1 MKIDLEVGDLV
12 FYKNEKYQVGVING
26 DNTIRLKTD
35 NKTHPNYDNGT
46 IGCFHRN
53 NVIKLGEMISTTQL
67 QSLEFEYEEV
77 LDTWSFKDIL
87 IYFVDGEMIV
97 DLNTFQLYGIR
108 DVRDLRKLI
117 ELVYG
122 K

>member
-1 MKIDLEVGDLV
+1 
-12 FYKNEKYQVGVING
+12 
-26 DNTIRLKTD
+26 
-35 NKTHPNYDNGT
+35 
-46 IGCFHRN
+46 
-53 NVIKLGEMISTTQL
+53 MISTTQL

-87 IYFVDGEMIV
+87 IYFVDGEMVV

-122 K
+122 S

>member
-1 MKIDLEVGDLV
+1 
-12 FYKNEKYQVGVING
+12 
-26 DNTIRLKTD
+26 
-35 NKTHPNYDNGT
+35 
-46 IGCFHRN
+46 
-53 NVIKLGEMISTTQL
+53 MISIAQL

-122 K
+122 S

>member
-1 MKIDLEVGDLV
+1 
-12 FYKNEKYQVGVING
+12 
-26 DNTIRLKTD
+26 
-35 NKTHPNYDNGT
+35 
-46 IGCFHRN
+46 
-53 NVIKLGEMISTTQL
+53 MISTAQL

-87 IYFVDGEMIV
+87 IYFVDGEMVV
-97 DLNTFQLYGIR
+97 DLNTFQLYGIK

>member
-1 MKIDLEVGDLV
+1 
-12 FYKNEKYQVGVING
+12 
-26 DNTIRLKTD
+26 
-35 NKTHPNYDNGT
+35 
-46 IGCFHRN
+46 
-53 NVIKLGEMISTTQL
+53 MISIAQL
-67 QSLEFEYEEV
+67 QSLEFEYEEM

-87 IYFVDGEMIV
+87 IYFVDGEMVV

-122 K
+122 N

>member
-1 MKIDLEVGDLV
+1 
-12 FYKNEKYQVGVING
+12 
-26 DNTIRLKTD
+26 
-35 NKTHPNYDNGT
+35 
-46 IGCFHRN
+46 
-53 NVIKLGEMISTTQL
+53 MISIAQL

-87 IYFVDGEMIV
+87 IYFVDGDMV
-97 DLNTFQLYGIR
+97 VHLNAFQLYGIR

-122 K
+122 S

>member
-1 MKIDLEVGDLV
+1 
-12 FYKNEKYQVGVING
+12 
-26 DNTIRLKTD
+26 
-35 NKTHPNYDNGT
+35 
-46 IGCFHRN
+46 
-53 NVIKLGEMISTTQL
+53 MISTAQL
-67 QSLEFEYEEV
+67 QSLEFEYEEI

-108 DVRDLRKLI
+108 DVRDLTKLI

-122 K
+122 S

>member
-1 MKIDLEVGDLV
+1 
-12 FYKNEKYQVGVING
+12 
-26 DNTIRLKTD
+26 
-35 NKTHPNYDNGT
+35 
-46 IGCFHRN
+46 
-53 NVIKLGEMISTTQL
+53 MISTAQL

-97 DLNTFQLYGIR
+97 DLNTFQLYGIK

-122 K
+122 S

>member
-1 MKIDLEVGDLV
+1 
-12 FYKNEKYQVGVING
+12 
-26 DNTIRLKTD
+26 
-35 NKTHPNYDNGT
+35 
-46 IGCFHRN
+46 
-53 NVIKLGEMISTTQL
+53 MISVAQL
-67 QSLEFEYEEV
+67 QSLEFEYEEI

-97 DLNTFQLYGIR
+97 DLNAFQLYGIR
-108 DVRDLRKLI
+108 DVRDLIKLI